1 MGQVIKAILYSGF
14 FYLFLP
20 PNLLI
25 APQSWML
32 QVPTQTPLPGG
43 SCHLPALLIDGDGKG
58 TKTGPLPHRETS
70 SLRQCKPHHSQLRPH
85 PCLAASLAHL
95 IPPPP
100 SPVSP
105 PAKVT
110 CTEIPTSGSASRKHR
125 SPPLPQIMRDL
136 YILLFYFEG
145 RATLQGMWDLSSP
158 TWIEP
163 SPSAAEVWSP
173 HHWTARE
180 ILRSL

>member
-1 MGQVIKAILYSGF
+1 MAQVIKAILYSGF
-14 FYLFLP
+14 FFFNLFLP
-20 PNLLI
+20 PNLLTV
-25 APQSWML
+25 PQSWTL
-32 QVPTQTPLPGG
+32 QVPTQTPLPGC

-70 SLRQCKPHHSQLRPH
+70 SLRPCKPHHSQLRPH

-110 CTEIPTSGSASRKHR
+110 RTGIPTSGSASREHR
-125 SPPLPQIMRDL
+125 PPPRPQIMRAL
-136 YILLFYFEG
+136 YIWLF
-145 RATLQGMWDLSSP
+145 
-158 TWIEP
+158 
-163 SPSAAEVWSP
+163 
-173 HHWTARE
+173 
-180 ILRSL
+180 